1 MAKIFAARSPEMSGR
16 ERRNTDRARSLA
28 AQGMVLLE
36 NDGTLPLQKQV
47 RRIAAFGSGVRR
59 TVKGGTGS
67 GEVNSRFSVSVE
79 QGLEDAGFTVTTKPW
94 LDQYDL
100 SCKHHYNAWSER
112 MAEALWKEGVDVFA
126 ELFTNPY
133 RDPDVP
139 EIDSEDIRRSRADI
153 AVYVISRVSGEG
165 CDRSVAPGDYELSAA
180 ERQNLDIL
188 TASYEKTVVV
198 LNVGG
203 VIDTK
208 YLRGLKGV
216 GAILL
221 MSQAGCAGGC
231 ALADVLTGKVTPGGR
246 LAATWAENYEDYPC
260 AKTYS
265 YQNGNLDDEYHAEG
279 VYVGYRYFDT
289 FGVKPAYPFGF
300 GRSYTSFSI
309 QADSV
314 TLSGENV
321 EVRVTVTN
329 TGDRCSGREVAQVY
343 YSAPAG
349 KLEKPYQE
357 LAGFAKT
364 RELVPGET
372 QQVAVSFPI
381 ASMASYSEAW
391 AAYVLEAGLYYIRV
405 GNHSRNTHIA
415 AALSLDR
422 DVVTRQLKN
431 RISADEAFPEL
442 SAEGAVPCT
451 YEGEG
456 EEKLRAPVIGV
467 DPAVLN
473 TQTAVCSKAPEPLT
487 TQKREP
493 VTFRQIMD
501 GEATPEDLAA
511 WLTERELAELC
522 VGGTREGFGSASVIG
537 AAPTVCP
544 GAAGETTSGLLA
556 SHGVPNAILA
566 DGPAGLRLSRSF
578 AADARGDVIPGLDD
592 PALGGTELF
601 PGGKAVPRPSDAVDY
616 YQYCTAIPIA
626 TLLAQTWDVDA
637 VEEAGDIVGEEMEEF
652 GVTLWLAPGMNIQRN
667 PLCGRN
673 FEYYSEDPLLSGRCA
688 AAETRGVQRHP
699 GHGTTIKHF
708 ALNNQESNRFH
719 CNAHC
724 GERAVREIYLRG
736 FEIAVRESRPL
747 ALMSSYNLLNGVH
760 TANHFELLTR
770 VLRDEWGFEG
780 MVMSDWGTTHAA
792 ASPAGGLKYGC
803 SDPAGCIKAGN
814 DLIMPGRQ
822 EDVDAI
828 LRALAA
834 GPGEVPCPL
843 TLAELQ
849 ACAVRVLRML
859 LHCETG
865 RTHSRV

>member
-1 MAKIFAARSPEMSGR
+1 MAKLFASGSPEMSGR
-16 ERRNTDRARSLA
+16 ERRNMDRARKLA

-36 NDGTLPLQKQV
+36 NDGTLPLQKQI
-47 RRIAAFGSGVRR
+47 RTIAAFGSGVRR

-67 GEVNSRFSVSVE
+67 GEVNSRFAVHVE

-94 LDQYDL
+94 LDRYDL
-100 SCKHHYNAWSER
+100 SCKQHYDAWSER
-112 MAEALWKEGVDVFA
+112 MAEALRKEGVDVFA
-126 ELFTNPY
+126 ELFANPC

-139 EIDSEDIRRSRADI
+139 EISPEDIRRTRADL
-153 AVYVISRVSGEG
+153 AVYVISRISGEG
-165 CDRSVAPGDYELSAA
+165 SDRSAAPGDYELSAA

-188 TASYEKTVVV
+188 TANYEKTVVI

-221 MSQAGCAGGC
+221 MSQAGCAGGR
-231 ALADVLTGKVTPGGR
+231 ALADVLTGRAAPGGR
-246 LAATWAENYEDYPC
+246 LAATWAENYGDYPC

-265 YQNGNLDDEYHAEG
+265 YQNGNLDDEYHTEG
-279 VYVGYRYFDT
+279 IYVGYRYFDT

-300 GRSYTSFSI
+300 GRSYTDFSV

-314 TLSGENV
+314 ALSGENV
-321 EVRVTVTN
+321 VVHMTVAN
-329 TGDRCSGREVAQVY
+329 TGSRCSGREVAQVY

-364 RELVPGET
+364 RELTPGET
-372 QQVAVSFPI
+372 QQLTVSFPI
-381 ASMASYSEAW
+381 ASMASYSEAR

-405 GNHSRNTHIA
+405 GSHSRSTHIA

-422 DVVTRQLKN
+422 DVVTRQLVN
-431 RISADEAFPEL
+431 RVSADEAFPEL
-442 SAEGAVPCT
+442 SAEGAVPYT
-451 YEGEG
+451 YEGEA
-456 EEKLRAPVIGV
+456 EEKRSAPVIGV
-467 DPAVLN
+467 DPAVLRA
-473 TQTAVCSKAPEPLT
+473 QTAVCSKAPEPLT

-501 GEATPEDLAA
+501 GEAALEDLAA
-511 WLTERELAELC
+511 QLTVRELAELC
-522 VGGTREGFGSASVIG
+522 VGGTRNGLSAASAI
-537 AAPTVCP
+537 CP
-544 GAAGETTSGLLA
+544 GAAGETTSGLLD
-556 SHGVPNAILA
+556 SRGVPNAILA

-578 AADARGDVIPGLDD
+578 AADARGNVIPGLDD

-601 PGGKAVPRPSDAVDY
+601 PGGKAGPRPSDAADY

-626 TLLAQTWDVDA
+626 TMLAQTWDVDA
-637 VEEAGDIVGEEMEEF
+637 VEEAGDIVGEEMEEL

-688 AAETRGVQRHP
+688 AADTRGVQRHP
-699 GHGTTIKHF
+699 GRGTTIKHF

-724 GERAVREIYLRG
+724 SERAVREIYLRG
-736 FEIAVRESRPL
+736 FEIAVKESRPL

-760 TANHFELLTR
+760 TANHFELLTC

-792 ASPAGGLKYGC
+792 ASSAGGMKYGC

-814 DLIMPGRQ
+814 DLVMPGRQ
-822 EDVDAI
+822 EDVDGI
-828 LRALAA
+828 LRALDA

-859 LHCETG
+859 LRCETG
-865 RTHSRV
+865 GAHSRV